1 MAVGLMV
8 VDRGNGPKGAAH
20 TVAAPGEHV
29 PSVYIPYRRDGSAMH
44 KITGVNLR
52 ESNEWWCLREDQS

>member
-8 VDRGNGPKGAAH
+8 VDRGRGPKGAAH

-29 PSVYIPYRRDGSAMH
+29 RQAFARPASVTDQPRVDPIEADRTAIRQRVH
-44 KITGVNLR
+44 R
-52 ESNEWWCLREDQS
+52 ELP